1 MYDYLVVGCGFF
13 GSVFAQQAKENGKSV
28 MMIDRRPHIGGNC
41 YSYDYEDT
49 NISVHKYGSHIFHC
63 SDDDTWNYINRFT
76 EFNRYRHR
84 VLTTRQGE
92 VYSMP
97 INLGTINSFFG
108 TNLKPDDVP
117 SFLDTQRT
125 FTGRPANLEEQAISL
140 IGKPLYEAFIKGYTR
155 KQWGC
160 DPRELPASIITRLP
174 VRNSYHDDYFNDR
187 YQGIPIDGY
196 TPIFERMLEGIPIE
210 LNTDF
215 FANRAEFEKMAH
227 GIVYTGPIDRYFD
240 YCYGH
245 LNWRSVRFE
254 LERHDVSDYQGI
266 SVMNFADEDT
276 PFTRIHE
283 PKHFHRERTW
293 NHKDHADRERVLLH
307 RPRPAL
313 LPGQPRLRPRHV
325 QQLRR
330 APARAAE
337 RHLRRPPGPLQ
348 VLRYAPGHRRCF
360 GRSPQ
365 APQGHGGVAHCSITY
380 NLHFSQGKER
390 KSNLCGKSYLSSI
403 YLLPPL
409 YLKRL

>member
-108 TNLKPDDVP
+108 TNLKPNDVP

-140 IGKPLYEAFIKGYTR
+140 IGKPLYETFFYGYTR

-160 DPRELPASIITRLP
+160 EPRELPASI
-174 VRNSYHDDYFNDR
+174 
-187 YQGIPIDGY
+187 
-196 TPIFERMLEGIPIE
+196 
-210 LNTDF
+210 
-215 FANRAEFEKMAH
+215 
-227 GIVYTGPIDRYFD
+227 
-240 YCYGH
+240 
-245 LNWRSVRFE
+245 
-254 LERHDVSDYQGI
+254 
-266 SVMNFADEDT
+266 
-276 PFTRIHE
+276 
-283 PKHFHRERTW
+283 
-293 NHKDHADRERVLLH
+293 NH
-307 RPRPAL
+307 P
-313 LPGQPRLRPRHV
+313 
-325 QQLRR
+325 
-330 APARAAE
+330 PARAKLLPRRLLQRPLPGASPSTAT
-337 RHLRRPPGPLQ
+337 RPYSSACSKASPSNSTPRLLRQPRRVRKDGPRDCLHWPHRSLLRLLLRPPQLALGPL
-348 VLRYAPGHRRCF
+348 
-360 GRSPQ
+360 
-365 APQGHGGVAHCSITY
+365 
-380 NLHFSQGKER
+380 
-390 KSNLCGKSYLSSI
+390 
-403 YLLPPL
+403 
-409 YLKRL
+409 

>member
-1 MYDYLVVGCGFF
+1 MMYDYLVVGCGFF

-41 YSYDYEDT
+41 YSYAYEDT

-63 SDDDTWNYINRFT
+63 ADDDTWNYINRFT
-76 EFNRYRHR
+76 EFNRHRHR
-84 VLTTRQGE
+84 VLTTCRGK

-125 FTGRPANLEEQAISL
+125 FTGRPSNLEEQAISL

-160 DPRELPASIITRLP
+160 DPRELPANIITRLP
-174 VRNSYHDDYFNDR
+174 VRNSYHDAYFNDR

-196 TPIFERMLEGIPIE
+196 TPLFERMLEGIPIE

-254 LERHDVSDYQGI
+254 LERHNVSDYQGI
-266 SVMNFADEDT
+266 SVMNFADEGT

-283 PKHFHRERTW
+283 PKHLHLERTW
-293 NHKDHADRERVLLH
+293 NPKTTLIVKEFSYIDPDQPYYPVNLACDREMYNSYA
-307 RPRPAL
+307 AL
-313 LPGQPRLRPRHV
+313 QEEVPNVIFGGRL
-325 QQLRR
+325 
-330 APARAAE
+330 ARYKYYDM
-337 RHLRRPPGPLQ
+337 HQ
-348 VLRYAPGHRRCF
+348 VIAGALA
-360 GRSPQ
+360 
-365 APQGHGGVAHCSITY
+365 VA
-380 NLHFSQGKER
+380 R
-390 KSNLCGKSYLSSI
+390 
-403 YLLPPL
+403 
-409 YLKRL
+409 KRLKGIEE